1 MLGLTLVFVFA
12 QAIYLSRFMETG
24 DSKE

>member
-1 MLGLTLVFVFA
+1 VTLVFVFA
-12 QAIYLSRFMETG
+12 QAIYLSRFMEAG